1 MDREYSQI
9 LTEIK
14 LLKQEINL
22 LKNSL
27 SLNDIE
33 EISLSRA
40 SEILH
45 LSNKTV
51 ERMIKSGSLK
61 AREHTNSKGK
71 LTYRIK
77 LSDLRN
83 INEKPNN
90 SPIITGK
97 EYIKNFFTEAK

>member
-1 MDREYSQI
+1 MNREYSEI

-22 LKNSL
+22 LKKSL

-33 EISLSRA
+33 EVSLSRA

-61 AREHTNSKGK
+61 AREHFNSKGK

-83 INEKPNN
+83 IESKKSIEKV
-90 SPIITGK
+90 SVDEFIKKFK
-97 EYIKNFFTEAK
+97 EAS